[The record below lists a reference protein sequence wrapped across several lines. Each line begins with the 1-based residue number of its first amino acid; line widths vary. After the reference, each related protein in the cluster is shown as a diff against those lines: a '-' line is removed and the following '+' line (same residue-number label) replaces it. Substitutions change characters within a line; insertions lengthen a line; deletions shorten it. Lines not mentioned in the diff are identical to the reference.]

1 METKKIARLGLFEQT
16 ARENGYEIFTEAEIA
31 DYAKEGLMKSQKAE
45 MSPEERDEFVADMM
59 YIQKA
64 ICVDDEGKEVIR
76 YYRKAQVN
84 WESDLMKGIEGTYAD
99 TAENRRL
106 NRVGHAFVPS
116 SEILKAIEADEE
128 LMKSIKEGTYADTE
142 ANKALNRVGQEFISK
157 SLISDID
164 K

>member
-1 METKKIARLGLFEQT
+1 METKKIARLGLFEET
-16 ARENGYEIFTEAEIA
+16 ARNNGYELFTEEEIA
-31 DYAKEGLMKSQKAE
+31 NYAKEGLMKSQKAE
-45 MSPEERDEFVADMM
+45 MTPEERDEFVADMM

-64 ICVDDEGKEVIR
+64 ICVDDEGKEVVR

-84 WESDLMKGIEGTYAD
+84 WESDIMKGIEGTYAD

-116 SEILKAIEADEE
+116 AEILKAIEADEE
-128 LMKSIKEGTYADTE
+128 MMKSIQEGAYADTE

-157 SLISDID
+157 SLLSDLE

>member
-1 METKKIARLGLFEQT
+1 MT
-16 ARENGYEIFTEAEIA
+16 
-31 DYAKEGLMKSQKAE
+31 
-45 MSPEERDEFVADMM
+45 PEERDEFVADMM

-64 ICVDDEGKEVIR
+64 ICVNDEGKEVVR

-84 WESDLMKGIEGTYAD
+84 WESDIMKGIEGTYAD

-116 SEILKAIEADEE
+116 AEILKAIASDED
-128 LMKSIKEGTYADTE
+128 LMKSIQEGTYADTE
-142 ANKALNRVGQEFISK
+142 ANQALNRVGQEFITK
-157 SLISDID
+157 SLVSDLE